1 MIETPIEIRTHEVQT
16 AIGVFFY
23 PLQIKVFSDL
33 SFRFYIDAKTKKV
46 QNRNRKKEK
55 NSFFVYQR
63 SSYKV
68 VCLYITIYM
77 ADKEIAR

>member
-55 NSFFVYQR
+55 NSF
-63 SSYKV
+63 
-68 VCLYITIYM
+68 
-77 ADKEIAR
+77 